1 MVSQITGR
9 YNFRGEKMIGFAN
22 CLFVLL
28 WNRTNIYNYL
38 LFHDIDFSH
47 VVFIRNWSGH
57 IYDLR
62 KIPLLAAFFMGV
74 YQLDY

>member
-1 MVSQITGR
+1 
-9 YNFRGEKMIGFAN
+9 MIGFAN

-62 KIPLLAAFFMGV
+62 KIPLLAAFLWGFISWIINYYCYGDLPI
-74 YQLDY
+74 YDWI